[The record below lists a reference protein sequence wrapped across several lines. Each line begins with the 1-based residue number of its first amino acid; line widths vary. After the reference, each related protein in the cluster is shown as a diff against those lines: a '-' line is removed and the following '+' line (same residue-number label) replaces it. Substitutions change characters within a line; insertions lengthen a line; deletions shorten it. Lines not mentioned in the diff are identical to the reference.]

1 MTESGNTGGIPD
13 GAVSARNN
21 GSAGTEGNAAG
32 IVGGNA
38 TGTPGPQPPSL
49 PPYAPPPPPSAT
61 PPAVVPTD
69 ADHALEIGRTLFP
82 REGSP
87 GGPVGLFV
95 HEFDIG
101 YLIYP
106 GYPVHDDPTV
116 PPPCPGGSNA
126 VIAKAD
132 GKVTFLPN
140 HPPEDAVE
148 LYRLLLSREA
158 P

>member
-1 MTESGNTGGIPD
+1 M
-13 GAVSARNN
+13 
-21 GSAGTEGNAAG
+21 
-32 IVGGNA
+32 
-38 TGTPGPQPPSL
+38 
-49 PPYAPPPPPSAT
+49 
-61 PPAVVPTD
+61 PTD

-106 GYPVHDDPTV
+106 GYPVHDDPNV

-140 HPPEDAVE
+140 RPPEDASSFIVCC
-148 LYRLLLSREA
+148 LAGRHPDPGRRDRN